1 MDNGWSDLVEVTVP
15 LEGVSIAV
23 MAGGKSS
30 RMGSNKAF
38 MPFRNRPMIEHVI
51 DRIVGLGH
59 EIFIVANDP
68 DPYSYLGL
76 PVVGD
81 VYKDCGPLGGIHSA
95 LHHGK
100 HQYLLVV
107 ACDMPWL
114 ERGLLDHMISLR
126 DTADVIV
133 PRWGKF
139 PEPLHALYSKS
150 CLGPVENSL
159 EAGILKVIGFYG
171 QVTVR
176 FLDREAIERFDP
188 EGRSFANVNTPGDLT
203 EAESS
208 PQSGST

>member
-1 MDNGWSDLVEVTVP
+1 MYDGRAGLEEATVP
-15 LEGVSIAV
+15 AEDVSIAV

-38 MPFRNRPMIEHVI
+38 MPFRGRPMIEHVI
-51 DRIVGLGH
+51 ERITGLGN
-59 EIFIVANDP
+59 EILIVANDP
-68 DPYSYLGL
+68 EPYSYLGHT
-76 PVVGD
+76 VVGD

-95 LHHGK
+95 LYHGK

-114 ERGLLDHMISLR
+114 ERGLLDHMIALR
-126 DTADVIV
+126 DTADLIV

-150 CLGPVENSL
+150 CLEPVESSL
-159 EAGILKVIGFYG
+159 EAGKLKVIGFYG

-176 FLDREAIERFDP
+176 FLEREVIELFDP
-188 EGRSFANVNTPGDLT
+188 EGRSFANVNTPGDLA

-208 PQSGST
+208 QPPGSS